1 MTSTPGTPVELF
13 SDLHGG
19 RWAESIKALEDG
31 PAYARIMKHLATHG
45 GLMNNVEVF
54 RTVAAGI
61 ADLLRLDLGVI
72 LVGGWKKMA
81 ELRRYTDRG
90 KYGPDETVLVEITR
104 HTVTSKHKPS
114 LDIVVN
120 GEKIDTVAFEL
131 KLTITIDGAVLTIRD
146 GKILAVSPGACK
158 VGGEL
163 KCEGYTILKRD
174 SAPVRVPGTWTFKE
188 PIEIP
193 PPRNPA
199 PKGVFPLN

>member
-19 RWAESIKALEDG
+19 RWAESIKALKDG
-31 PAYARIMKHLATHG
+31 PAYVRIMKHLATPG

-61 ADLLRLDLGVI
+61 ADFLRLDLGVI

-81 ELRRYTDRG
+81 ELRRYTDRS
-90 KYGPDETVLVEITR
+90 KYGPDETILVEITQ
-104 HTVTSKHKPS
+104 HTVKSKHQPR
-114 LDIVVN
+114 LDIVIN
-120 GEKIDTVAFEL
+120 GQKIDTVAFEL

-146 GKILAVSPGACK
+146 GMILAVSPGACK
-158 VGGEL
+158 IDGEL
-163 KCEGYTILKRD
+163 KCEDYTIFKRD
-174 SAPVRVPGTWTFKE
+174 PAPVRVPGTWTFKE

-193 PPRNPA
+193 PHQDRSD
-199 PKGVFPLN
+199 KH

>member
-1 MTSTPGTPVELF
+1 MISTPGTPVELF

-19 RWAESIKALEDG
+19 GWAESIKALEDG
-31 PAYARIMKHLATHG
+31 PAYVRIMKHLATSG

-54 RTVAAGI
+54 RTVGAGI
-61 ADLLRLDLGVI
+61 ADFLRLDLGVI

-81 ELRRYTDRG
+81 ELRGYTDRS
-90 KYGPDETVLVEITR
+90 KYGPDETILVEITQ

-114 LDIVVN
+114 LDIVIN
-120 GEKIDTVAFEL
+120 GEKIDTVEFKL

-146 GKILAVSPGACK
+146 GRILAVSPGACK

-163 KCEGYTILKRD
+163 KCEDYTIFKRD

-193 PPRNPA
+193 PHRDRSG
-199 PKGVFPLN
+199 KQ